1 VNPFARKSLLVA
13 GFGAFPGHAVNP
25 AQIVAEKL
33 RRRQKA
39 FALAGIDL
47 HVAVLPVEHDALA
60 PRLFRLFAETAPDA
74 VLLLGVAGRRQK
86 LSVETLARNRV
97 TILRPDAAKRL
108 AWSRFIAHGAPDFF
122 RSPCDAPRLVAL
134 ARKSGVA
141 AAASRDAG
149 DYLCNESFYL
159 SLLMDRRACFIHLP
173 DWRGDALNR
182 STRAIERMAKALALG

>member
-1 VNPFARKSLLVA
+1 MPRKSLLVA

-25 AQIVAEKL
+25 ARIVAENL

-60 PRLFRLFAETAPDA
+60 PKLCRLFAETSPDA
-74 VLLLGVAGRRQK
+74 VLLLGVAGRRQQ

-97 TILRPDAAKRL
+97 TILRPDAAKHIP
-108 AWSRFIAHGAPDFF
+108 WSRFIAHGAPDFF
-122 RSPCDAPRLVAL
+122 LSPFGAPRLVAL

-149 DYLCNESFYL
+149 DYLCNESLYL

-173 DWRGDALNR
+173 DWRGGPLNR
-182 STRAIERMAKALALG
+182 AARAIENMAKQQF

>member
-1 VNPFARKSLLVA
+1 MARKSLLVA

-33 RRRQKA
+33 RRRHKA

-47 HVAVLPVEHDALA
+47 HVAILPVEHDALA
-60 PRLFRLFAETAPDA
+60 PKLCRLFAETSADA

-86 LSVETLARNRV
+86 LSIETTARNRV
-97 TILRPDAAKRL
+97 TRLRPDAAKRL
-108 AWSRFIAHGAPDFF
+108 AWSRFVAHGAPEIF
-122 RSPCDAPRLVAL
+122 RSPFSAAHLAAL

-141 AAASRDAG
+141 AAPSRDAG
-149 DYLCNESFYL
+149 DYLCNESLFL

-173 DWRGDALNR
+173 DWRRGALD
-182 STRAIERMAKALALG
+182 RAARAVELMAKALALA